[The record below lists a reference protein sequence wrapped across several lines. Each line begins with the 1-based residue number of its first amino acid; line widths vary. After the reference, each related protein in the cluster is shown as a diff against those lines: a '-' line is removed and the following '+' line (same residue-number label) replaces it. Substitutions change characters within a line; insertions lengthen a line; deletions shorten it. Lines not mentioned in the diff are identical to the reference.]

1 MEKILEVKGLSAGY
15 GKKAILQAADFTV
28 YAGEMIGI
36 IGANGSGKSTLLK
49 TLRGLLPPL
58 RGHIL
63 YTGQDLQGLRAGGLF
78 PACRLSAAAVSV
90 SFWLYSGG
98 NRYDRAVSLSFLVAA
113 GRRAGSV
120 DCAVQYG
127 IHGCR

>member
-63 YTGQDLQGLRAGGLF
+63 YTGRASNRVGYF
-78 PACRLSAAAVSV
+78 LSGRDFS
-90 SFWLYSGG
+90 LCT
-98 NRYDRAVSLSFLVAA
+98 RALCCGKNHPA
-113 GRRAGSV
+113 GRT
-120 DCAVQYG
+120 
-127 IHGCR
+127 

>member
-49 TLRGLLPPL
+49 TLRGCCRPCGVIFYILVRIYRACG
-58 RGHIL
+58 RG
-63 YTGQDLQGLRAGGLF
+63 TF
-78 PACRLSAAAVSV
+78 PGVSV
-90 SFWLYSGG
+90 ICSSSQRFLLVIQRGK
-98 NRYDRAVSLSFLVAA
+98 SL
-113 GRRAGSV
+113 
-120 DCAVQYG
+120 
-127 IHGCR
+127 

>member
-28 YAGEMIGI
+28 HAGEMIGI

-63 YTGQDLQGLRAGGLF
+63 YTGQDLQGLRSGDFSRRVGYLQQQ
-78 PACRLSAAAVSV
+78 SA
-90 SFWLYSGG
+90 FYS
-98 NRYDRAVSLSFLVAA
+98 A
-113 GRRAGSV
+113 
-120 DCAVQYG
+120 
-127 IHGCR
+127 